1 MRAAAAQLAAGVV
14 VCALVQGYLE
24 RGVRVAKDVAA
35 APAVVASHKVVEVLF
50 AGGVIADVG
59 LVVGLFGVFVSFLGV
74 FLFCLLSR
82 VSREHARVMRPSD
95 TIFRN

>member
-14 VCALVQGYLE
+14 VCALVQGHLV

-35 APAVVASHKVVEVLF
+35 APAVVASHKVVEVFF

-59 LVVGLFGVFVSFLGV
+59 LVVGLFGIFVSFL
-74 FLFCLLSR
+74 LCLSFCFSR
-82 VSREHARVMRPSD
+82 VSRECARV
-95 TIFRN
+95 